1 MIQVKHL
8 GNDKMCYHLS
18 TDELCLS
25 LQVKHLGSDKVCYHV
40 GTDEMCLS
48 LQVKHLG
55 NDDVHIIW
63 SEHWREYHRG
73 ILQTEFGDVLI
84 VIYPLYDASLY
95 RIQIIRRP
103 QVSAYSLFYLFI
115 TSDKGGNKCFCPCFF
130 LSVCLSVCLLARLLK
145 NACMDLD

>member
-1 MIQVKHL
+1 MEYIIDTGKTP
-8 GNDKMCYHLS
+8 GNDKVCYHLG

-25 LQVKHLGSDKVCYHV
+25 LQVKHLGSDKVCYHL
-40 GTDEMCLS
+40 GTDEVCLS

-115 TSDKGGNKCFCPCFF
+115 FNFF
-130 LSVCLSVCLLARLLK
+130 YLFES
-145 NACMDLD
+145 